1 MIHVPIM
8 CWLLVAV
15 LLLGGLR
22 VGLLRAIIRQVTF
35 FSTTKTLA
43 GGARGTSLHRSVVVR
58 SLSWCLLTTL
68 LLRTLIGILLLVLVA
83 LRILT
88 TIPLTGWSLKPL
100 LEALLSIGTRTSIAP
115 RGLSLKPPL
124 LGLHLLTLVVN
135 NNSAIHQRLKIGV
148 GIGHKLELQ
157 TII

>member
-1 MIHVPIM
+1 M
-8 CWLLVAV
+8 
-15 LLLGGLR
+15 
-22 VGLLRAIIRQVTF
+22 TF
-35 FSTTKTLA
+35 FTTTEALA
-43 GGARGTSLHRSVVVR
+43 GSARGTSLHGSVVR
-58 SLSWCLLTTL
+58 CSLSWCLLTTL
-68 LLRTLIGILLLVLVA
+68 LLRMLIGILLLVLVA

-124 LGLHLLTLVVN
+124 LGLHLLMLVVN